1 MNALSRA
8 AALSAVLALS
18 LPAPGAAQIVSQTH
32 LLATMR
38 QQISQ
43 GTISTV
49 PIAALPRPQ
58 RRALL
63 GEMTPRHSAALRDAL
78 DRAIVA
84 TDLRPNGVSSD
95 QVTLAEYLQSMGIAP
110 ARVVA
115 VTIATH
121 VDRENPP
128 VTVYYRDV
136 APRD

>member
-18 LPAPGAAQIVSQTH
+18 LPAPGAAQVVSQTH

-58 RRALL
+58 RYALL
-63 GEMTPRHSAALRDAL
+63 REITPRRSAALRDAL

-84 TDLRPNGVSSD
+84 TDTRPDGVSPD
-95 QVTLAEYLQSMGIAP
+95 QVTLAEYLESMGIAP
-110 ARVVA
+110 SRVVA

-128 VTVYYRDV
+128 VTVYYRGPV
-136 APRD
+136 PTT